1 MIRRLFS
8 IVLLLMVCWSV
19 AIAQSNNSFTPTL
32 PDEPGAVARVN
43 VTVSPEGAA
52 KVSGSG
58 NYRVG
63 SSIKISTSEPERQY
77 EFVCWRNSA
86 TGEVVTTEMSFW
98 FNPHYGTTNLVA
110 EYRENPVYPLV
121 VEKFPETATATIV
134 GGGMYQE
141 GAMVAVFA
149 IGTGK
154 YVFSHF
160 VNKRTGEVTVPKN
173 KTMIFTKTN
182 QEDTLVAHF
191 KFAPTLPDEPDMV
204 DISYKVTVLSNLKK
218 GGTVS
223 PEFKNVIEGSKVTV
237 TASPAHDF
245 DFKGWEVNGVIVSTD
260 KKYTFVVEQDIELTA
275 IFFYAPDLPDEPESD
290 EDPIDDPD
298 PEPEPDEPEE
308 PSTLRGDANGD
319 GRVNI
324 LDVTIIGQY
333 IITRNM
339 DNLFYNNA
347 DVNGDGRV
355 NATDE
360 AMILN
365 YILNKTW

>member
-1 MIRRLFS
+1 
-8 IVLLLMVCWSV
+8 
-19 AIAQSNNSFTPTL
+19 
-32 PDEPGAVARVN
+32 
-43 VTVSPEGAA
+43 
-52 KVSGSG
+52 
-58 NYRVG
+58 
-63 SSIKISTSEPERQY
+63 
-77 EFVCWRNSA
+77 
-86 TGEVVTTEMSFW
+86 
-98 FNPHYGTTNLVA
+98 
-110 EYRENPVYPLV
+110 
-121 VEKFPETATATIV
+121 
-134 GGGMYQE
+134 
-141 GAMVAVFA
+141 
-149 IGTGK
+149 
-154 YVFSHF
+154 
-160 VNKRTGEVTVPKN
+160 
-173 KTMIFTKTN
+173 
-182 QEDTLVAHF
+182 
-191 KFAPTLPDEPDMV
+191 
-204 DISYKVTVLSNLKK
+204 
-218 GGTVS
+218 
-223 PEFKNVIEGSKVTV
+223 V

-275 IFFYAPDLPDEPESD
+275 IFFYAPDLPDEPESE